1 MPRAPASWRR
11 RASTQAAPFTLEED
25 EELKQMVRVGLS
37 CDYYK
42 LGLPHRGFHEILDRR
57 LQLIETGQLQRAR
70 EI

>member
-1 MPRAPASWRR
+1 MSRRPASWRR
-11 RASTQAAPFTLEED
+11 RARTQAAPFTLEED
-25 EELKQMVRVGLS
+25 AELKQMVRIGLS

-42 LGLPHRGFHEILDRR
+42 LGLPDRGYGEILERR